1 MSAIRQIVLDTE
13 TTGIDI
19 ALGNR
24 IIEIGCVELV
34 ERRVTGRN
42 YHQYINPERDSE
54 EGALRV
60 HGLTTEFLS
69 DKPLFADI
77 AEEFLQFVDGAELII
92 HNAAFDIGHLN
103 NELQKIYGPSFD
115 LRSRCQVTDSLKLA
129 KDMFPGS
136 RHSLDALCKRFD
148 VDNSGRELHG
158 ALLDALL
165 LAEVYLAMTGGQV
178 SLQLGAGSGPGA
190 NSETRR
196 SADPALVAKLRV
208 QLASTDELAAHEAQ
222 LEILR
227 KKAGGPAVWDQLD
240 S

>member
-13 TTGIDI
+13 TTGIDV
-19 ALGNR
+19 AQGNR

-42 YHQYINPERDSE
+42 YHQYVNPQRESE

-77 AEEFLQFVDGAELII
+77 AAEFLAFVDGAELVI

-103 NELQKIYGPSFD
+103 NELQKVYGASFD
-115 LRSRCQVTDSLKLA
+115 LRTRCKVTDSLKIA

-158 ALLDALL
+158 ALLDSLL

-178 SLQLGAGSGPGA
+178 SLQLGAGSGGSQ
-190 NSETRR
+190 SEQRR
-196 SADPALVAKLRV
+196 DADPALVAKLRV
-208 QLASTDELAAHEAQ
+208 QPASSEELAAHAEQ
-222 LEILR
+222 LAILR
-227 KKAGGPAVWDQLD
+227 KKAGGAALWDQLD

>member
-13 TTGIDI
+13 TTGIDV
-19 ALGNR
+19 AQGNR

-42 YHQYINPERDSE
+42 YHQYINPERESE

-69 DKPLFADI
+69 DKPLFAEI
-77 AEEFLQFVDGAELII
+77 AAEFLAFVDGAELVI

-103 NELQKIYGPSFD
+103 NELQKVYGPSFD
-115 LRSRCQVTDSLKLA
+115 LRSRCSVVDSLKVA
-129 KDMFPGS
+129 KEMFPGS

-158 ALLDALL
+158 ALLDSLL

-178 SLQLGAGSGPGA
+178 SLQLGAGSGPG
-190 NSETRR
+190 STEVRR
-196 SADPALVAKLRV
+196 EADPALVAKLRF
-208 QLASTDELAAHEAQ
+208 QPASAAELEAHAAQ
-222 LEILR
+222 LEVLR